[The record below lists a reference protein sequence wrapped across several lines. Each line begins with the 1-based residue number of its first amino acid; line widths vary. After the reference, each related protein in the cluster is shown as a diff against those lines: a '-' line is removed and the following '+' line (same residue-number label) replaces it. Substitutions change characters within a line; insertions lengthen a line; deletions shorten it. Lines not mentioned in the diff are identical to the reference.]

1 MEQLIFKDRVAQI
14 KGNKKITGTLEI
26 SSNFLIFRPLHS
38 NEPTENEAIYRIVQT
53 GYRKILQ
60 FIPNKF
66 YIKTMSGKV
75 LYFQTTKAKKLAQII
90 EKIIYF
96 S

>member
-1 MEQLIFKDRVAQI
+1 MNNIIFKDKVVQIKDNKKINGILEISDKSLIFKPFTP
-14 KGNKKITGTLEI
+14 KEI
-26 SSNFLIFRPLHS
+26 
-38 NEPTENEAIYRIVQT
+38 TENEAIYRIVQT

-60 FIPNKF
+60 LFPNKF

-75 LYFQTTKAKKLAQII
+75 LYFQTSKAKKLAEII